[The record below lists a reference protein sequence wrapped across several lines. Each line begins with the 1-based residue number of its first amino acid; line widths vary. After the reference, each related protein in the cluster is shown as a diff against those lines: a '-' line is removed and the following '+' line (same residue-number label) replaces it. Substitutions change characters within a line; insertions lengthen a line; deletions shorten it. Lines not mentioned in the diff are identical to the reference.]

1 MTQGTMTRGTV
12 SLGHKEKGTMTQ
24 GTMSPGHN
32 DPGHND
38 MHPVKT
44 VLNVSLL
51 YAASNENGI
60 TCAHQWSGFHIHYDF
75 STYRGHQTGT

>member
-12 SLGHKEKGTMTQ
+12 SLGHKEKDTMTQ

-38 MHPVKT
+38 MHPLSTGVEFRQRNSMEGSLDLDLELVGYYFK
-44 VLNVSLL
+44 VFVVS
-51 YAASNENGI
+51 
-60 TCAHQWSGFHIHYDF
+60 
-75 STYRGHQTGT
+75 